1 MLAHVELVIEGG
13 HIRVIWPEKDR
24 GRGHW
29 PRRAKRLQMSAYD
42 SR

>member
-13 HIRVIWPEKDR
+13 HIRVIWPEKTR
-24 GRGHW
+24 AAVTGRGE
-29 PRRAKRLQMSAYD
+29 RRG